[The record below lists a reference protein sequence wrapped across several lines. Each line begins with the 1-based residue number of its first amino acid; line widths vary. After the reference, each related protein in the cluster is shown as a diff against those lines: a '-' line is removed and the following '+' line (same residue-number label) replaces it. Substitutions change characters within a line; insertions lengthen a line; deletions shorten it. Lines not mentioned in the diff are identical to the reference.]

1 MLERAPI
8 VADSGR
14 TDPASTARRRDLSI
28 PSACSLA
35 LRKGSVL
42 AFDFGLKRIGVA
54 VGEWETR
61 CAHPLDVI
69 LEKTKARRFAR
80 IEALVAEWRPTELV
94 VGLPLTLD
102 GEAHELTRRCRRFA
116 NQLHGRL
123 RLPVRL
129 WDERLTSVEA
139 ESLLKEAGVR
149 GARRRQAVDSLAA
162 QRILEDYFEQ
172 TSHVFAPTPRPHPDF
187 GRGDPT

>member
-1 MLERAPI
+1 MTE
-8 VADSGR
+8 DSGR
-14 TDPASTARRRDLSI
+14 IAPTGAARRRDSSVLGPHS
-28 PSACSLA
+28 PA

-61 CAHPLDVI
+61 CAHPLDAI
-69 LEKTKARRFAR
+69 AEEANARRFAH

-94 VGLPLTLD
+94 VGLPLTLA
-102 GEAHELTRRCRRFA
+102 GEEHELTRRCRRFA

-129 WDERLTSVEA
+129 VDERLTSAEA
-139 ESLLKEAGVR
+139 ESRLKEAGVQ

-162 QRILEDYFEQ
+162 QRILDDYFEQ
-172 TSHVFAPTPRPHPDF
+172 TR
-187 GRGDPT
+187 